1 MGLNAAQ
8 PSEVCV
14 AACTNGVLHTICA
27 IVLSLYLTCFVLSLG
42 VDHGIMLVGNTVGP
56 GLHITHNE
64 FNGGSVHLVADST
77 KPVVV
82 QGVRVEDNYFGSV
95 PKASRVTKQLT
106 QTSATSWCVLKRL
119 RRLSRATLS
128 VLSLSPL
135 FDCWLCRQFSFCDVL
150 AFPTIAIVKASLQA
164 ASGFANVVTRPPVGC
179 KVTVET
185 DKAITGTM
193 TVSVDASEL
202 SANFL

>member
-1 MGLNAAQ
+1 
-8 PSEVCV
+8 
-14 AACTNGVLHTICA
+14 
-27 IVLSLYLTCFVLSLG
+27 
-42 VDHGIMLVGNTVGP
+42 
-56 GLHITHNE
+56 
-64 FNGGSVHLVADST
+64 
-77 KPVVV
+77 
-82 QGVRVEDNYFGSV
+82 
-95 PKASRVTKQLT
+95 
-106 QTSATSWCVLKRL
+106 
-119 RRLSRATLS
+119 
-128 VLSLSPL
+128 
-135 FDCWLCRQFSFCDVL
+135 L